1 MTQKKLVI
9 KSNEEKMN
17 SKHILV
23 TGGAGYCGS
32 VLIPVLLEYGYKVL
46 VYDILYYGHE
56 HLPLEHKNLKILGST
71 LEKQFSVAFL
81 YLKLMRFKIILIVSK
96 CWE

>member
-1 MTQKKLVI
+1 
-9 KSNEEKMN
+9 MN

-32 VLIPVLLEYGYKVL
+32 VLIPLLLENGYNVL

-56 HLPLEHKNLKILGST
+56 HLPLEHKI
-71 LEKQFSVAFL
+71 
-81 YLKLMRFKIILIVSK
+81 
-96 CWE
+96 